1 MAEIWYNG
9 FGTDKRGVKGRKIL
23 NFENGY
29 GEKELKEYLS
39 DYFSKADMVQSQA
52 ALEYAIVKHR
62 DQVRKEGIP
71 YIIHPMVM
79 AKHALMLGLTED
91 DLVAVVLLHDVCED
105 CGVEPEGLPVNENVR
120 QGVYYMTCKK
130 QEGETKAQAKERYYT
145 QMAASREACI
155 VKVLDRC
162 HNVSSMAQAFSPR
175 GMQAYIMET
184 RQYILPIL
192 EQNIEKYPE
201 TASAMWILEYHLK
214 SVIATIEKLL

>member
-1 MAEIWYNG
+1 MN
-9 FGTDKRGVKGRKIL
+9 
-23 NFENGY
+23 NENGY
-29 GEKELKEYLS
+29 GEKELKKYLS
-39 DYFSKADMVQSQA
+39 EFFHEKSMVQSIA
-52 ALEYAIVKHR
+52 ALDFANQMHQQQK
-62 DQVRKEGIP
+62 RKEGIP

-91 DLVAVVLLHDVCED
+91 DLIAVILLHDVCED
-105 CGVEPEGLPVNENVR
+105 CGVEPEELPVNENVQR
-120 QGVYYMTCKK
+120 GVRYMTCKK
-130 QEGETKAQAKERYYT
+130 QDDETKAQAKERYYN
-145 QMAASREACI
+145 QMEVCREACI

-162 HNVSSMAQAFSPR
+162 HNVSSMAQAFSQR

-192 EQNIEKYPE
+192 EKNKEKYPE